1 MSYLPILKP
10 YLPVACIDGLLMAT
24 QYDLPWREDLYGG
37 FIYYE
42 GPQCL
47 EFIKKGYRVVVPRQK
62 EPWCLHVGADR
73 SKEDDEK
80 YHKSFRQVMD
90 IFKKEYSAF
99 LNKNIKDIEAVVSGR
114 GQNL

>member
-1 MSYLPILKP
+1 M
-10 YLPVACIDGLLMAT
+10 
-24 QYDLPWREDLYGG
+24 
-37 FIYYE
+37 
-42 GPQCL
+42 
-47 EFIKKGYRVVVPRQK
+47 VPRQK

-80 YHKSFRQVMD
+80 YHKSFRQVMFL
-90 IFKKEYSAF
+90 FKKEYSAF